1 MAIFRS
7 WRRCPGR
14 WLTPCKKNNGL
25 PEVTGD
31 ARPFP
36 VTMPTGDA
44 NNERDMNLKNSAI
57 ADRTGDARQISVTK
71 PASQSQQATQ

>member
-1 MAIFRS
+1 
-7 WRRCPGR
+7 
-14 WLTPCKKNNGL
+14 
-25 PEVTGD
+25 
-31 ARPFP
+31 
-36 VTMPTGDA
+36 MPTGDA